1 MRKLLSLVL
10 TVVLL
15 TGFSGA
21 TVSATTTQRVSPYEE
36 ILLSINEEYNLD
48 IGYMPVDES
57 RVSIDEYEKLTR
69 ELAKEQR
76 ELLDY
81 MAIRQREALIQPE
94 NIGGITPLAVVSRTD
109 TQNVWNYAT
118 YFSITAT
125 YNVNGTLVSGFTK
138 DKTKFNIKL
147 TKPANV
153 VLSNLAGPT
162 FSSLD
167 GGRTGGVK
175 YTGTINYGIGVTYSN
190 VALYTE
196 FRYNS

>member
-1 MRKLLSLVL
+1 MKKLLSLVL

-21 TVSATTTQRVSPYEE
+21 TVSAATTQSVSPYEE

-48 IGYMPVDES
+48 IGYIPVDES
-57 RVSIDEYEKLTR
+57 QVSIDEYEKLTR

-81 MAIRQREALIQPE
+81 MAMREREALIQPE
-94 NIGGITPLAVVSRTD
+94 NIGKITPLAVVSRTA

-118 YFSITAT
+118 SFSITAK

-138 DKTKFNIKL
+138 DNTTFNLKL
-147 TKPANV
+147 LRPQFPIV
-153 VLSNLAGPT
+153 YGLSDPT
-162 FSSLD
+162 FSTLD

-175 YTGTINYGIGVTYSN
+175 YKGTVTYGPGNTYSN
-190 VALYTE
+190 VSLYTE